1 MPFLALNGLEIDVE
15 LADSVDRDYA
25 DAADFARSEGLTIE
39 GTHYR
44 ELREFAFTIP
54 AQKTSQEIQ
63 SQRGWIK
70 GRGHHYTFER
80 ADGATV
86 RFNRFS
92 TDGGPGFDTSLTQ
105 TSATVKFG
113 TWAARLA
120 GNATSTATVGFGSED
135 RYSVSVWRACSS
147 QSYQLCTVVAN
158 GTTTTSYV
166 AGLATTAFPWM
177 TLSAA
182 SGSLAITLKGKRVDG
197 TTSATVHYDGMMVVP
212 YALTT
217 LQLAARGAR
226 TAAEPQFPYVELSG
240 DVLEGTGS
248 IVVKGTVE
256 SDMIEQVKEG
266 GVLVNLRVPK
276 VRLVER

>member
-1 MPFLALNGLEIDVE
+1 MPFLALNGLEIDVDRS
-15 LADSVDRDYA
+15 DSVDRDYA
-25 DAADFARSEGLTIE
+25 DAQDFDRSAGTTIE

-44 ELREFAFTIP
+44 ELREFGFTIP
-54 AQKTSQEIQ
+54 VQKTSQEIQ

-70 GRGHHYTFER
+70 GRGHHYTFEYL
-80 ADGATV
+80 DGATT

-92 TDGGPGFDTSLTQ
+92 TDGGPGFNTNLTA
-105 TSATVKFG
+105 TAVTVKFG
-113 TWAARLA
+113 TWAAKVNS
-120 GNATSTATVGFGSED
+120 GGTSVANFGFGSED
-135 RYSVSVWRACSS
+135 RYSVSVWRTCSS

-166 AGLATTAFPWM
+166 GTVATTAFPWL

-182 SGSLAITLKGKRVDG
+182 SGSLALTLKGTRVDG
-197 TTSATVHYDGMMVVP
+197 STSATATYDGLMVVP

-217 LQLAARGAR
+217 NQLSARGAR
-226 TAAEPQFPYVELSG
+226 TSAEPRFPFVELSG

-256 SDMIEQVKEG
+256 SDMIEQVTERG
-266 GVLVNLRVPK
+266 TVTNMRVAK
-276 VRLVER
+276 VKLVER